1 MVSSGLRD
9 LAITIGFGF
18 SPLSSIP
25 PNPIN
30 NRDSQTLCRL
40 SRKQI
45 RKVAKANV
53 PHKNKFAC
61 HKLHYLVQFDRYLDC
76 LLYSQITQNHQW
88 RRQHNPTWKREKQ
101 GDNRGSNFQVV
112 IYRHFTHNLSVF
124 DTYFYIFYC
133 SVLGDSV
140 ANHRILHLVQA
151 CNFWIITYTRLYEF
165 ICDKKT
171 STEKRYKKHIL
182 QRNT

>member
-61 HKLHYLVQFDRYLDC
+61 VV
-76 LLYSQITQNHQW
+76 
-88 RRQHNPTWKREKQ
+88 RQVSRLSFVFSDNAESSVEK
-101 GDNRGSNFQVV
+101 
-112 IYRHFTHNLSVF
+112 T
-124 DTYFYIFYC
+124 
-133 SVLGDSV
+133 
-140 ANHRILHLVQA
+140 A
-151 CNFWIITYTRLYEF
+151 
-165 ICDKKT
+165 
-171 STEKRYKKHIL
+171 
-182 QRNT
+182 